1 MVSISFGCGYWGAFS
16 AIDWD
21 SNTCANVL
29 DGNTGTA
36 YGATVSAVN
45 AQAQFGV
52 MTRLRF
58 IEGGNPIDVDGYIKL
73 HAYNWGSP
81 AVASGIVGWGFVN
94 PDTGEMTIIESFDGK
109 YQSTVDQMLLYRL
122 PEYAGWDYAVFSQA
136 TGTYSVM
143 SGATAKIREI
153 EFVELWYST
162 PLPTAA
168 FTASPRV
175 GFAPLTVEFTD
186 LSSYAG
192 AWLWEFGDG
201 DTSDVQHPTH
211 TYEYPGLYSVA
222 LTVANYKGQ
231 DTAIQEDYI
240 LVLPGHDGGAAR
252 RRRAAWMNMERPAVL

>member
-1 MVSISFGCGYWGAFS
+1 
-16 AIDWD
+16 
-21 SNTCANVL
+21 
-29 DGNTGTA
+29 
-36 YGATVSAVN
+36 
-45 AQAQFGV
+45 
-52 MTRLRF
+52 
-58 IEGGNPIDVDGYIKL
+58 
-73 HAYNWGSP
+73 
-81 AVASGIVGWGFVN
+81 
-94 PDTGEMTIIESFDGK
+94 
-109 YQSTVDQMLLYRL
+109 
-122 PEYAGWDYAVFSQA
+122 
-136 TGTYSVM
+136 
-143 SGATAKIREI
+143 
-153 EFVELWYST
+153 
-162 PLPTAA
+162 
-168 FTASPRV
+168 V